1 MATTRRPRATSAAR
15 LDPADL
21 AFFGNL
27 FTSIAEEMGASL
39 IRSAY
44 SPNIKE
50 RRDCSCAL
58 FDAAGRLV
66 AQAAHIPVHLGAMP
80 ASVRAALAA
89 FPKLVA
95 GDAVLLND
103 PFAGG
108 THLPDLTIVTPVF
121 AAGSDQAGS
130 RGLQPARSRGYQPA
144 RSGQPPLAYLA
155 SRAHHADVGGMTPGS
170 LPLSR
175 EIYQE
180 GLRLPPVKLREGGR
194 VNRAVVDLLRANSR
208 TPVER
213 EGDLRAQ
220 LAAHD
225 VGTVRMIETVERH
238 GLAKLRRQMAALI
251 EYGERLMGALI
262 AHMPNGVYLF
272 EDVLDGDGLG
282 SGPIKIRVR
291 LTVRGRRAV
300 VDFAGSDPACA
311 GNLNAVEAITCSAVY
326 YCFLCLLVTTSG
338 AHSGPS
344 TCHGRVGR
352 ESGSGATAHRAV
364 AHGETINPPLNAG
377 CFAPIR
383 VIAPRGTIVNAGPP
397 HAVACGNLET
407 SQRIVDVVFGALALA
422 VPDVVPA
429 ASQGTMNNLTL
440 GGVDP
445 STGQPFAYY
454 ETIGGG
460 MGARPGVRGVDGVQ
474 VHMTNTLNTPIEAL
488 EFSYPMR
495 VERYEIMPGTGGK
508 GKWRG
513 GHGLRRDVRLLCDAT
528 GTLLC
533 DRREHAPYGLHGGQP
548 GRVGKNFLIRKG
560 KRRKLSGK
568 VQLDLKEDDL
578 LSIQTPG
585 GGGLGRAPR
594 TL

>member
-1 MATTRRPRATSAAR
+1 MGRARSSKKTKTRRS
-15 LDPADL
+15 DPADL

-27 FTSIAEEMGASL
+27 LTSIAEEMGASL

-44 SPNIKE
+44 SSNIKE
-50 RRDCSCAL
+50 RRDCSCAV
-58 FDAAGRLV
+58 FDGDGRLV

-80 ASVRAALAA
+80 ASVRAALEA
-89 FPKLVA
+89 FRQLGE

-103 PFAGG
+103 PYAGG

-121 AAGSDQAGS
+121 APGSKSARS
-130 RGLQPARSRGYQPA
+130 RGLQPARTPA
-144 RSGQPPLAYLA
+144 EGRRLPTERPVAYLA

-180 GLRLPPVKLREGGR
+180 GLRPPPVMLREAGR
-194 VNRAVVDLLRANSR
+194 LNQAVVDMLRSNSR

-225 VGTVRMIETVERH
+225 VGAVRMAEALERY
-238 GLAKLRRQMAALI
+238 GIANLRQQMAALI
-251 EYGERLMGALI
+251 DYGERLMGALI
-262 AHMPNGVYLF
+262 TRMPNGAYSF
-272 EDVLDGDGLG
+272 EDVLDDDGVG

-291 LTVRGRRAV
+291 VTIRGRRV
-300 VDFAGSDPACA
+300 GVDFAGSAPACA

-326 YCFLCLLVTTSG
+326 YCFLCLLVTTSRD
-338 AHSGPS
+338 HSD
-344 TCHGRVGR
+344 
-352 ESGSGATAHRAV
+352 
-364 AHGETINPPLNAG
+364 PPLNAG
-377 CFAPIR
+377 CFTPIT
-383 VIAPRGTIVNAGPP
+383 VIAPEGTIVNARPP

-407 SQRIVDVVFGALALA
+407 SQRIVDVVFGALAQA
-422 VPDVVPA
+422 MPDVVPA

-445 STGQPFAYY
+445 ATGEPFAYY
-454 ETIGGG
+454 ETIAGG
-460 MGARPGVRGVDGVQ
+460 MGARPGADGVDAVQ

-495 VERYEIMPGTGGK
+495 VERYEIVPGTGGQ
-508 GKWRG
+508 GRFRG
-513 GHGLRRDVRLLCDAT
+513 GNGLRRDVRLLCDAT

-533 DRREHAPYGLHGGQP
+533 DRREHAPYGLLGGEP
-548 GRVGKNFLIRKG
+548 GRVGKNALIRDG
-560 KRRKLSGK
+560 KRRPLAGK
-568 VQLDLKEDDL
+568 VQLDLKAGDV
-578 LSIQTPG
+578 LSVQTPG
-585 GGGLGRAPR
+585 GGGHGGRR
-594 TL
+594 E

>member
-1 MATTRRPRATSAAR
+1 MSITRYQRAIGATRP
-15 LDPADL
+15 DPADL
-21 AFFGNL
+21 AFYGNL

-89 FPKLVA
+89 FPNLEE

-103 PFAGG
+103 PYAGG

-121 AAGSDQAGS
+121 APTRKGSTS
-130 RGLQPARSRGYQPA
+130 RGLQPARTIKSKGHRASAAPF
-144 RSGQPPLAYLA
+144 AYLA

-180 GLRLPPVKLREGGR
+180 GLRLPPVMLREGGR
-194 VNRAVVDLLRANSR
+194 LNQAVVDILRANSR

-220 LAAHD
+220 LGAHD
-225 VGTVRMIETVERH
+225 VGTVRMIETVQRH
-238 GLAKLRRQMAALI
+238 GLAKLRKQMAALL
-251 EYGERLMGALI
+251 EYAERLMGALI

-291 LTVRGRRAV
+291 VTIRGRLAV
-300 VDFAGSDPACA
+300 GDFARSDPPCG

-326 YCFLCLLVTTSG
+326 YCFLCLLVTTSRD
-338 AHSGPS
+338 HSD
-344 TCHGRVGR
+344 
-352 ESGSGATAHRAV
+352 
-364 AHGETINPPLNAG
+364 PPLNAG
-377 CFAPIR
+377 CFAPIN
-383 VIAPRGTIVNAGPP
+383 VIAPRGTIVSAEPP

-407 SQRIVDVVFGALALA
+407 SQRIVDVVFGALAQA

-440 GGVDP
+440 GGVNP

-460 MGARPGVRGVDGVQ
+460 MGARPGAGGVDAVQ
-474 VHMTNTLNTPIEAL
+474 VHMTNTLNTPIESL

-495 VERYEIMPGTGGK
+495 VERYEIVPGTGGK
-508 GKWRG
+508 GEWRG
-513 GHGLRRDVRLLCDAT
+513 GHGLRRDLRLLCDAT

-533 DRREHAPYGLHGGQP
+533 DRREHPPYGLRGGQP
-548 GRVGKNFLIRKG
+548 GRVGKNSLIRNG

-568 VQLDLKEDDL
+568 VQLDLREGDL
-578 LSIQTPG
+578 LSVQTPG
-585 GGGLGRAPR
+585 GGGLGRAPH